1 MVYVVRA
8 SVKLFSDGDTERK
21 VVTVMKLVQSLPA
34 LQTERKWVQGVISD

>member
-1 MVYVVRA
+1 MVYVGRA
-8 SVKLFSDGDTERK
+8 SVTLFSHGGIERK